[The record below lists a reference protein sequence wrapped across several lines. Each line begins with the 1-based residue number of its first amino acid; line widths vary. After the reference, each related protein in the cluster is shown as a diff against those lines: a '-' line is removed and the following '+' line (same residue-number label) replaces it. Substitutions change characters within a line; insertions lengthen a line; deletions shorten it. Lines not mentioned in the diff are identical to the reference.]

1 MNTVQSAAV
10 MARCMRSAGHDTLHL
25 STALCPHDRQTILE
39 TVQARLDPANGYH
52 SDWSLVATSLMEA
65 GVDLSFRTPFRER
78 FATTSLIQ
86 IGGRGNRNFEWSE
99 GVTVHDFVVSHIDG
113 LQQHPA
119 AAIPADVL
127 ADLFNQGKLT
137 GSLSPADLVTAAMK
151 LEIRRRRREDQNGLV
166 AAERERRYP
175 EVATLGRVID
185 ADTRLVVVD
194 PSLRESIIA
203 REKLSAREL
212 LSGSVQ
218 IWAKKID
225 LLALDS
231 LPGRREIYW
240 WPYAYDASFLGYM
253 AGALDLRDVMNG
265 KALIV

>member
-1 MNTVQSAAV
+1 
-10 MARCMRSAGHDTLHL
+10 MR
-25 STALCPHDRQTILE
+25 
-39 TVQARLDPANGYH
+39 
-52 SDWSLVATSLMEA
+52 
-65 GVDLSFRTPFRER
+65 
-78 FATTSLIQ
+78 
-86 IGGRGNRNFEWSE
+86 
-99 GVTVHDFVVSHIDG
+99 
-113 LQQHPA
+113 
-119 AAIPADVL
+119 
-127 ADLFNQGKLT
+127 
-137 GSLSPADLVTAAMK
+137 

-175 EVATLGRVID
+175 EVARLGRVID

-194 PSLRESIIA
+194 PLLHERIIA
-203 REKLSAREL
+203 REKLSTREL

-240 WPYAYDASFLGYM
+240 WPHAYDASFLGYM

-265 KALIV
+265 KALII